1 MPKSV
6 KKVKVGQEW
15 HRMTVPT
22 KFRIGTHKGGK
33 SANLMSNEELEK
45 VLADKNQ
52 AKHWNKA
59 QAVLINRNRG
69 TLKQMANN
77 L

>member
-15 HRMTVPT
+15 HRVTVPT
-22 KFRIGTHKGGK
+22 KFRIGTRKGGK
-33 SANLMSNEELEK
+33 SANLMSDDELVK
-45 VLADKNQ
+45 VLANKDQ

-59 QAVLINRNRG
+59 RAVLANRNVF
-69 TLKQMANN
+69 
-77 L
+77 